1 MVFKARQGGTGRVR
15 SGRAGTQASGLTVQS
30 NTFYTSGSYSVWANS
45 WATDGTGLV
54 KGTDYDAVWTLSQT
68 FPNATV
74 LNWYTPK
81 GTIPNSL
88 GVWGYHQVDYG
99 NYDGSVQQTL
109 ITPQMIGDI
118 STFTTSFNYSYT
130 DSAFFNTLHE
140 LWLNKDGSQTASRS
154 GANLFEIGFFLHAG
168 DSGTFHASG
177 TLIGT
182 THVNNSVTYTARSHG
197 TYITFM
203 ASADVLSGTIDW
215 AAALNFLITN
225 EVITGSE
232 WVSGIAIGVEP
243 SLEAGTGT
251 RTGQFTLNTFSASLT
266 GTGAA
271 SADYLGTNIFPNG
284 NAPASWNAQDVT
296 FVAGQADRDGG
307 TSAVFLAEAATTNN
321 HGFFQQSLVLP
332 TAQHDYMFFIDVL
345 NNKGRDFV
353 ALQVASQD
361 FLNQMYSIFGLAAF
375 SSNTSNTLGTAITLI
390 DRQIIDLGSG
400 WRRTMVRF
408 RKGAGITSAFLMIS
422 PSTGTTNASV
432 TYLGDVT
439 KGLTLRPR
447 MRLVQVA

>member
-1 MVFKARQGGTGRVR
+1 LAVKATLNEQGRVR
-15 SGRAGTQASGLTVQS
+15 TGKIGALSSSLTIQS
-30 NTFYTSGSYSVWANS
+30 DTFYTSGSYSAYAS
-45 WATDGTGLV
+45 TYAAASTALV
-54 KGTDYDAVWTLSQT
+54 KGTDFDAVWTLGGS
-68 FPNATV
+68 FPNSSV

-81 GTIPNSL
+81 GTIPNSM
-88 GVWGYHQVDYG
+88 GVWGFHHIDYA
-99 NYDGSVQQTL
+99 NYDNSVQQVQ
-109 ITPQMIGDI
+109 ITPQMVGDI
-118 STFTTSFNYSYT
+118 STFIASFDHSYT
-130 DSAFFNTLHE
+130 GTAFFNTLHE
-140 LWLNKDGSQTASRS
+140 IWLDKDGSQTASRS
-154 GANLFEIGFFLHAG
+154 SGALFEIGFLLHPG

-232 WVSGIAIGVEP
+232 WVSGISFGVEP
-243 SLEAGTGT
+243 VLEAGTGT

-284 NAPASWNAQDVT
+284 NAPASWSASDVT
-296 FVAGQADRDGG
+296 FTAGQTDRDGG
-307 TSAVFLAEAATTNN
+307 TAAVFVAEAATTNV
-321 HGFFQQSLVLP
+321 HGIFQTSLALP
-332 TAQHDYMFFIDVL
+332 TAQHDYMYFTDVL
-345 NNKGRDFV
+345 NNKGRDFINV
-353 ALQVASQD
+353 EVASAD
-361 FLNQMYSIFGLAAF
+361 FANQLFSIFGLAAF

-390 DRQIIDLGSG
+390 DREIIDLGSG
-400 WRRTMVRF
+400 WRRVIIRF
-408 RKGAGITSAFLMIS
+408 RKAAGITSTFFLIG
-422 PSTGTTNASV
+422 PSTGTTNASAN
-432 TYLGDVT
+432 YLGDVT

-447 MRLVQVA
+447 MRLIQVA